1 MYRADPRLAVR
12 SAGVKSGAV
21 RYFTHSDIE
30 WADLI
35 FVMEH
40 EHKNALFQ
48 KFRNLGIPDVVV
60 LEIPDDYNFMDPD
73 LQLLIRAAVEPA
85 LSAAWAEIAD
95 DFLPEQPPL

>member
-21 RYFTHSDIE
+21 RYFTRSDIE

-40 EHKNALFQ
+40 EHKKVLFQ
-48 KFRNLGIPDVVV
+48 KFRNLDIPDVVV
-60 LEIPDDYNFMDPD
+60 LEIPDDYTFMDPD
-73 LQLLIRAAVEPA
+73 LQLLIREAVEPA
-85 LSAAWAEIAD
+85 LSAVWAEITGN
-95 DFLPEQPPL
+95 FLLE